1 MNDMLTIIIIFAA
14 WIFITKVLFPKM
26 GVPT

>member
-1 MNDMLTIIIIFAA
+1 MTDALTIIILFAA
-14 WIFITKVLFPKM
+14 WIFITKFLFPKM

>member
-1 MNDMLTIIIIFAA
+1 MSDGLAIVIIFVA
-14 WIFITKVLFPKM
+14 WLIITKFLFPKM